1 MEPNTP
7 PDPKANNSSTRATDN
22 TGKKSELKNKKMLTK
37 LVIIVAALLISIGG
51 FMVLSG
57 ALGND
62 SSKAKNTANS
72 FMKAMTSG
80 NADKAI
86 SYGFNVDDSQK
97 LFYQSSTDAIKG
109 NYTFKEAKEKDG
121 KYYVRYDLSSE
132 GNKSARVQLV
142 KVENKWLVEG
152 LFYSYEQLPTIP
164 AADKDTVNNDTVN
177 KDQKA
182 LTEECAVESL
192 AAQGPDVINDPRCPS
207 PR

>member
-1 MEPNTP
+1 MEQNTP
-7 PDPKANNSSTRATDN
+7 PDPKANNSSTRVTDN
-22 TGKKSELKNKKMLTK
+22 TGKKAELKNKKMLTR

-86 SYGFNVDDSQK
+86 SYGVNVDDNQK
-97 LFYQSSTDAIKG
+97 LFYKSSTEALKG
-109 NYTFKEAKEKDG
+109 TYTFKEAKEKDG
-121 KYYVRYDLSSE
+121 KYYVRYDLSNE

-142 KVENKWLVEG
+142 KANNKWLVEG

-164 AADKDTVNNDTVN
+164 ATDKDTVNND
-177 KDQKA
+177 QKA
-182 LTEECAVESL
+182 PTEECAVERPP
-192 AAQGPDVINDPRCPS
+192 AQGPDVNKDPRCQS

>member
-7 PDPKANNSSTRATDN
+7 PDPKANNSNNIPTEN
-22 TGKKSELKNKKMLTK
+22 TGKKAGLKNKKMLTR

-109 NYTFKEAKEKDG
+109 TYTFKEAKEKDG

-164 AADKDTVNNDTVN
+164 AADKDTVNND
-177 KDQKA
+177 QKA
-182 LTEECAVESL
+182 PTEECAVESL
-192 AAQGPDVINDPRCPS
+192 AAQDPDAINDPRCQS

>member
-1 MEPNTP
+1 MEPNTL
-7 PDPKANNSSTRATDN
+7 PDPKANISNNIPTDN
-22 TGKKSELKNKKMLTK
+22 TGKKAELKNKKMLTR
-37 LVIIVAALLISIGG
+37 LVIVVAALLISIGG

-164 AADKDTVNNDTVN
+164 AADKDTVN

-182 LTEECAVESL
+182 LSEECAVESL

>member
-1 MEPNTP
+1 MEQNTP
-7 PDPKANNSSTRATDN
+7 PDPRANNSSTRATDN
-22 TGKKSELKNKKMLTK
+22 TGKKADLKNKKMLTR

-109 NYTFKEAKEKDG
+109 TYTFKEAKEKDG

-164 AADKDTVNNDTVN
+164 AADKDTVNND
-177 KDQKA
+177 QKA
-182 LTEECAVESL
+182 PTEECAVESL
-192 AAQGPDVINDPRCPS
+192 AAQDPDAINDPRCQS

>member
-7 PDPKANNSSTRATDN
+7 PDPKANNSNNIPTDN
-22 TGKKSELKNKKMLTK
+22 TGKKAGLKNKKMLTK

-109 NYTFKEAKEKDG
+109 TYTFKEAKEKDG

-164 AADKDTVNNDTVN
+164 ATDKDTVNND
-177 KDQKA
+177 QKA
-182 LTEECAVESL
+182 PTEECAVESL
-192 AAQGPDVINDPRCPS
+192 AAQDPDAINDPRCQS

>member
-1 MEPNTP
+1 MEQNTP
-7 PDPKANNSSTRATDN
+7 PDPRANNSSTRATDN
-22 TGKKSELKNKKMLTK
+22 TGKKADLKNKKMLTR

-80 NADKAI
+80 NTDKAI
-86 SYGFNVDDSQK
+86 TYGFNVDENQK
-97 LFYQSSTDAIKG
+97 LFYKSSTEALKG
-109 NYTFKEAKEKDG
+109 TYTFKEAKEKDG
-121 KYYVRYDLSSE
+121 KYYVRYDLSNE

-142 KVENKWLVEG
+142 KANNKWLVEG

-164 AADKDTVNNDTVN
+164 ASDKDTVN

-182 LTEECAVESL
+182 PTEECAVVSL
-192 AAQGPDVINDPRCPS
+192 PAEGIDVKNDTSCSSSR
-207 PR
+207 